1 MYTHAPRCLLASEKG
16 CFTVQDFIDFLQR
29 NYVLALVWGVTFGML
44 VYSWIKAAFSV
55 VKSLSPQQAT
65 MRVNRESAQFVDIR
79 NKAEFER
86 GHIAGA
92 KNVTAE
98 KIKGNDFVGL
108 ENQKNTPIIVV
119 CAAGVTASSTASLL
133 AKAGFAD
140 VSVLTG
146 GMNAWT
152 TAGLP
157 TVKGRN

>member
-1 MYTHAPRCLLASEKG
+1 MS
-16 CFTVQDFIDFLQR
+16 DFIDFLQR
-29 NYVLALVWGVTFGML
+29 HYELSIVWVVVFVWL

-65 MRVNRESAQFVDIR
+65 MRVNKENALFVDIR
-79 NKAEFER
+79 NRGEFEK

-98 KIKGNDFVGL
+98 KIKGNDFEGL
-108 ENQKNTPIIVV
+108 EKEKNKPIIVV

-140 VSVLTG
+140 VNVLSG
-146 GMNAWT
+146 GLNAWT

-157 TVKGRN
+157 TVKGRK